1 MDRLIFLT
9 FNGLAFGAV
18 YAAVGL
24 ALVLIWR
31 TTRVLNFAQG
41 AQAMVTAYLALSVT
55 QASGSYW
62 LGFAAALVGGFILG
76 AVVERV
82 VFRAAENAPEL
93 NAIIIGVGLLILL
106 EAVIGILYGNANRD
120 FPPSFSTSTYSVG
133 KTALFSNQDI
143 FIVGSV
149 VVLMFAL
156 AVLLTRTPAGLRM
169 RAAAFAPEVARLL
182 GVRVGRMLT
191 LGWALAGLVGALAGM
206 LVIPSGLGLFP
217 QAMDGVFV
225 LGFTGAVVG
234 GLESPVGAVVGGLL
248 TGLVLSYASGY
259 IGSDIT
265 QLAALVLLVAVL
277 LVRPTGLFS
286 RVQARRI

>member
-62 LGFAAALVGGFILG
+62 LGFATALVGGFILG

-133 KTALFSNQDI
+133 KTALFSNQT
-143 FIVGSV
+143 SSSS
-149 VVLMFAL
+149 
-156 AVLLTRTPAGLRM
+156 
-169 RAAAFAPEVARLL
+169 APS
-182 GVRVGRMLT
+182 
-191 LGWALAGLVGALAGM
+191 WC
-206 LVIPSGLGLFP
+206 
-217 QAMDGVFV
+217 
-225 LGFTGAVVG
+225 
-234 GLESPVGAVVGGLL
+234 
-248 TGLVLSYASGY
+248 
-259 IGSDIT
+259 
-265 QLAALVLLVAVL
+265 
-277 LVRPTGLFS
+277 
-286 RVQARRI
+286 

>member
-62 LGFAAALVGGFILG
+62 LGFATALVGGFILG

-217 QAMDGVFV
+217 QAMEGVFV

>member
-62 LGFAAALVGGFILG
+62 LGFATALVGGFILG

-120 FPPSFSTSTYSVG
+120 FPPLSARRPTPSARPRCSP
-133 KTALFSNQDI
+133 
-143 FIVGSV
+143 
-149 VVLMFAL
+149 
-156 AVLLTRTPAGLRM
+156 TRTSSSS
-169 RAAAFAPEVARLL
+169 APS
-182 GVRVGRMLT
+182 
-191 LGWALAGLVGALAGM
+191 WC
-206 LVIPSGLGLFP
+206 
-217 QAMDGVFV
+217 
-225 LGFTGAVVG
+225 
-234 GLESPVGAVVGGLL
+234 
-248 TGLVLSYASGY
+248 
-259 IGSDIT
+259 
-265 QLAALVLLVAVL
+265 
-277 LVRPTGLFS
+277 
-286 RVQARRI
+286 

>member
-62 LGFAAALVGGFILG
+62 LGFATALVGGFILG

-120 FPPSFSTSTYSVG
+120 FPPSFSTATYSVG

-248 TGLVLSYASGY
+248 TGLVLSYVSGY

>member
-1 MDRLIFLT
+1 MNRFIFLT
-9 FNGLAFGAV
+9 FNGLSFGAV
-18 YAAVGL
+18 YAALAL

-41 AQAMVTAYLALSVT
+41 AMAVATAYIALSVSDWT
-55 QASGSYW
+55 GSYW
-62 LGFAAALVGGFILG
+62 IGFAAALAAGFVLG

-82 VFRAAENAPEL
+82 AFRGADRMPPL
-93 NAIIIGVGLLILL
+93 NTIVIGVGLLILI
-106 EAVIGILYGNANRD
+106 EAVMGMLYGSANRG
-120 FPPSFSTSTYSVG
+120 FPAAYSTRAYSVG
-133 KTALFSNQDI
+133 ATALFSKQDL
-143 FIVGSV
+143 FTVGSV
-149 VVLMFAL
+149 LILMVAIAL
-156 AVLLTRTPAGLRM
+156 LLTRTPEGLRM

-191 LGWALAGLVGALAGM
+191 LGWALSALVGALAAM
-206 LVIPSGLGLFP
+206 LVIPTGLGLFP
-217 QAMDGVFV
+217 QAMDAVFI

-234 GLESPVGAVVGGLL
+234 GLESPVGAVVGGVL

-265 QLAALVLLVAVL
+265 PLAALVLLVVVL

-286 RVQARRI
+286 ASQMRRV